1 MRLNLIFLFELNF
14 PLLHSCGFTMLTWS
28 GLFLFFA
35 TYDIIEGF
43 NDSWERVDFVAD
55 GEFEPLFDF
64 SFEFFDFFLVLSFNL
79 TLSLRNIPI
88 MPLTAVKNW
97 ELFWRVVL
105 ETRQVTVAF
114 PEFELLH
121 LITYMTLNN
130 EAKNNWNHRR
140 NAISKVEL
148 NLRQCLL

>member
-1 MRLNLIFLFELNF
+1 MRLNLIFLFELTF
-14 PLLHSCGFTMLTWS
+14 PILHSCGFTMLTWS
-28 GLFLFFA
+28 GLILFFA
-35 TYDIIEGF
+35 TYDVIEGF
-43 NDSWERVDFVAD
+43 NDSWERVYFVAD

-79 TLSLRNIPI
+79 TLPLRNVPI
-88 MPLTAVKNW
+88 MPLAAVKKW
-97 ELFWRVVL
+97 ELFWRVML

-130 EAKNNWNHRR
+130 EAKNNWNHSR
-140 NAISKVEL
+140 NAISKVGL